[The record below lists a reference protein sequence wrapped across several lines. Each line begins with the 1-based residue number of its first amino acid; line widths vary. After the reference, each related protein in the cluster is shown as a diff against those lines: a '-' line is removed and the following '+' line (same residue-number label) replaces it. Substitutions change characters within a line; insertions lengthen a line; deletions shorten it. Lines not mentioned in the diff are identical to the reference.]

1 MGLLG
6 RPRRFALA
14 VTGIACAILLA
25 GCAEC
30 RWPRIDPS
38 GERVF
43 VLAPEPE
50 NPRYREL
57 PAGQL
62 PWDPVEVILTP
73 RAIAAPV
80 GSEVVLLA
88 GVRGPDNYL
97 RTNERVQWAISA
109 GSVGQFVEIDKG
121 TYWDLVVGDFTWP
134 RIISPTS
141 AVGTTSRRHV
151 RLTRGTPTPGDD
163 VLVASGQTWITVT
176 SPMEGST
183 YVTAYAREV
192 YGWDRHKQSAV
203 IHWIDAQWRFPP
215 PAIVAPGGRQV
226 LTTTVTRQSDQSPAI
241 GWRVRYTI
249 CGGPPAG
256 FVPAGAQTAEV
267 ETNASG
273 QASVE
278 IVQREPAAGTNRVD
292 IQVSRPVQAGAP
304 AGTLT
309 VLGSGSTMVTW
320 SAPGMG
326 PTAPWAPG
334 IPPTVPPAAAVPPFV
349 SPGVPGARPGLE
361 VKIAGPER
369 ATVGEKVQFNI
380 TLINRGQTTAT
391 GLSITDTFDR
401 GLVNELAPGR
411 NMIVRPLPYDLA
423 PNEALELRV
432 DFVVS
437 KAGRLCHNVEVTGA
451 GGLRAM
457 SQSCVTA
464 VEGGAK
470 VPSGPF
476 GPAAP
481 PPSAATGRLTVKMIA
496 KPGTAEVGDSAARI
510 ETATVGQLVLLEIDV
525 TNRGLQPLTSATLTA
540 TLDPALKPENAT
552 TGFRK
557 EPSALSWTLAT
568 LAPGEQ
574 YQFGIQCRC
583 LQPIAGA
590 YVRAHVT
597 SQQGVQGEDSLWLP
611 IRAAGP
617 GTPNTSGMPGAE
629 GQPGFSAL
637 RVSIKTLYEPIAV
650 DRMLTYTVR
659 VDNTSAT
666 AEERDVAVS
675 VEVPPEMI
683 PSAFGTTG
691 PTAFT
696 FKGQVVTFEPKA
708 RVLPGEGLEYRVRVQ
723 AKRAGN
729 VRVQA
734 RVTSQSLREPQVA
747 ETRTT
752 ILEG

>member
-30 RWPRIDPS
+30 RWPRIDPT

-43 VLAPEPE
+43 VPAPEPE
-50 NPRYREL
+50 NPRYKEL

-121 TYWDLVVGDFTWP
+121 TYWDLLVGDFTWP
-134 RIISPTS
+134 RIVSPTS
-141 AVGTTSRRHV
+141 AVGTTSRQHV
-151 RLTRGTPTPGDD
+151 RLTRGTPTPADD

-203 IHWIDAQWRFPP
+203 IHWIDAEWRFPP
-215 PAIVAPGGRQV
+215 PAIVAPGGRQL
-226 LTTTVTRQSDQSPAI
+226 LTTAVTRRSDGSPAI

-249 CGGPPAG
+249 CGGPAAG

-278 IVQREPAAGTNRVD
+278 IVQRQPAAGTNRVD
-292 IQVSRPVQAGAP
+292 IQVVRPAQAGAP
-304 AGTLT
+304 AGTLA

-320 SAPGMG
+320 S
-326 PTAPWAPG
+326 TPG
-334 IPPTVPPAAAVPPFV
+334 IPPITPSASGVWPTTPSARGIGPTVPFAATVPPVV

-361 VKIAGPER
+361 IKIAGPER
-369 ATVGEKVQFNI
+369 ATVGDKVQFNI

-391 GLSITDTFDR
+391 GLSITDTFDP

-411 NMIVRPLPYDLA
+411 NTIVRPLPYDLA

-437 KAGRLCHNVEVTGA
+437 KAGRLCHNVDVTGA

-464 VEGGAK
+464 AEAGAK

-481 PPSAATGRLTVKMIA
+481 PQPGATGRLTVKM
-496 KPGTAEVGDSAARI
+496 SADAA
-510 ETATVGQLVLLEIDV
+510 TATVGQRVSLYIDV
-525 TNRGLQPLTSATLTA
+525 TNEGLQPLTGVKVAA
-540 TLDPALKPENAT
+540 TLDPALKALVATEN
-552 TGFRK
+552 FQK
-557 EPSALSWTLAT
+557 DALGLFWNLSS
-568 LAPGEQ
+568 LAPGQPYRFE
-574 YQFGIQCRC
+574 IRCQCV
-583 LQPIAGA
+583 QPVAQA
-590 YVRAHVT
+590 YLRAQVT
-597 SQQGVQGEDSLWLP
+597 SQQGVQGEDGLWLP

-629 GQPGFSAL
+629 GQPGVSAL

-650 DRMLTYTVR
+650 DRVLTYTVR

-734 RVTSQSLREPQVA
+734 RVTSQSLREPLVA

>member
-30 RWPRIDPS
+30 RWPRIDPT

-43 VLAPEPE
+43 VPAPEPE

-121 TYWDLVVGDFTWP
+121 TYWDLLVGDFTWP
-134 RIISPTS
+134 RIVSPTS
-141 AVGTTSRRHV
+141 AVGATSRRHL
-151 RLTRGTPTPGDD
+151 RLTRGTPMPADD

-226 LTTTVTRQSDQSPAI
+226 LTTTVTRQSDQSPAV

-267 ETNASG
+267 ETSVSG

-292 IQVSRPVQAGAP
+292 IQVMRPAQAGAP
-304 AGTLT
+304 AGTLA

-320 SAPGMG
+320 SAPGI
-326 PTAPWAPG
+326 PPITPSAPG
-334 IPPTVPPAAAVPPFV
+334 IWPIVPPVV

-361 VKIAGPER
+361 IKIAGPER
-369 ATVGEKVQFNI
+369 ATVGDKVQFNI

-391 GLSITDTFDR
+391 GLLATDTFDP
-401 GLVNELAPGR
+401 GLVSEKAPGR
-411 NMIVRPLPYDLA
+411 NAVTYSLAAYDLA

-432 DFVVS
+432 DFVVT
-437 KAGRLCHNVEVTGA
+437 KAGRLCHTVEVTGA
-451 GGLRAM
+451 GGLRAIA
-457 SQSCVTA
+457 QSCVTA
-464 VEGGAK
+464 VEGGGRAPLGSAIPPGVERA
-470 VPSGPF
+470 VP
-476 GPAAP
+476 PAASVP
-481 PPSAATGRLTVKMIA
+481 GATGRLTVKM
-496 KPGTAEVGDSAARI
+496 SADAA
-510 ETATVGQLVLLEIDV
+510 TATVGQRVSLYVDV
-525 TNRGLQPLTSATLTA
+525 TNEGPQPLTGVKVAA
-540 TLDPALKPENAT
+540 TLDPALKAMFATEN
-552 TGFRK
+552 FQK
-557 EPSALSWTLAT
+557 DALGLFWNLSS
-568 LAPGEQ
+568 LAPGQPYRFE
-574 YQFGIQCRC
+574 IRCQCV
-583 LQPIAGA
+583 QPVAQA
-590 YVRAHVT
+590 YVRAQVA
-597 SQQGVQGEDSLWLP
+597 SQQGVQGEDGLWLP

-617 GTPNTSGMPGAE
+617 GMPSTSGMPGAE
-629 GQPGFSAL
+629 GQPGVSAL
-637 RVSIKTLYEPIAV
+637 RASIKTLYEPIAV
-650 DRMLTYTVR
+650 GRELTYTVR

-666 AEERDVAVS
+666 AEERSVAVS

-683 PSAFGTTG
+683 PVPFGTTG
-691 PTAFT
+691 PTTPT

-708 RVLPGEGLEYRVRVQ
+708 RVLPGESLEYRVRVQ